1 MTQNNKVIAG
11 WVALSLASVLAI
23 TATVARWFPTSTSS
37 NEAIITSLLAFAAA
51 AFGILTYESTRK
63 SRHGWS

>member
-11 WVALSLASVLAI
+11 WVALSLASV